1 MWFCANI
8 RLCEFRTQ
16 GYTDKCT
23 VCIRLFEILQ
33 ITWGSHFYF
42 QAFWD
47 VHGARLET
55 YCLDVDKIMKDFK
68 MSHLGSPMRLTAFIL
83 LNLINNLN
91 VFAFFFFPL
100 KTLLSPSLV
109 TLLLLVAIEMVR
121 WNLTDLCRIRFL
133 SDTTVFKS
141 YTQIVCE
148 NWVMVLYGN

>member
-1 MWFCANI
+1 MGKKKNEPPVLKLLFSTILFLKMWFCANI

-109 TLLLLVAIEMVR
+109 TL
-121 WNLTDLCRIRFL
+121 F
-133 SDTTVFKS
+133 F
-141 YTQIVCE
+141 
-148 NWVMVLYGN
+148 

>member
-23 VCIRLFEILQ
+23 ICIRLFEILQ
-33 ITWGSHFYF
+33 ITWGSHLYL

-47 VHGARLET
+47 VQGARLET

-68 MSHLGSPMRLTAFIL
+68 KSHLGSPMRLTAFIIL

-91 VFAFFFFPL
+91 VFAFFFHL
-100 KTLLSPSLV
+100 DSPVNKPCNSF
-109 TLLLLVAIEMVR
+109 AFSCYRNGAM
-121 WNLTDLCRIRFL
+121 NLDWFVQNSFL
-133 SDTTVFKS
+133 SDTTIFKN

-148 NWVMVLYGN
+148 NWVTVLYSN